1 MVGAVD
7 ETDIGKGF
15 VYYNGTYPIK
25 RSSIAVTPLEAIGSQ
40 GQNNKWYDW
49 DIMGALF
56 SYYRKLSDARVVM
69 APIVSKRSKFNP
81 QYHVIKS
88 GENTYDIRVLAPIKV
103 NRKTVPL
110 IEVWE
115 DYEPSEE
122 HVQLTVISVQPNY
135 LDNYLINL
143 KRTWV
148 RGMEIQKELGYIV
161 DYGVWT
167 SESANSPNVWLTI
180 TYENMAAMQPNK
192 ERYDAVNAEFE
203 KRFGDDDEELDVISK
218 GYEEIRSMVDSQ
230 IINRVK
236 FNM

>member
-1 MVGAVD
+1 MNNVLSQF
-7 ETDIGKGF
+7 IQSCMK
-15 VYYNGTYPIK
+15 NINLRIL
-25 RSSIAVTPLEAIGSQ
+25 RSVEDFKDGVELISIPSEEILRKNCLAILEFLI
-40 GQNNKWYDW
+40 NNKSLNL
-49 DIMGALF
+49 IGEFMNKFMSFILIF
-56 SYYRKLSDARVVM
+56 SFLNISA
-69 APIVSKRSKFNP
+69 
-81 QYHVIKS
+81 
-88 GENTYDIRVLAPIKV
+88 
-103 NRKTVPL
+103 
-110 IEVWE
+110 EVWE

-122 HVQLTVISVQPNY
+122 QVQLTVISVQPNY
-135 LDNYLINL
+135 LDNYLVNL

-218 GYEEIRSMVDSQ
+218 GYEEIRSMVDNQ